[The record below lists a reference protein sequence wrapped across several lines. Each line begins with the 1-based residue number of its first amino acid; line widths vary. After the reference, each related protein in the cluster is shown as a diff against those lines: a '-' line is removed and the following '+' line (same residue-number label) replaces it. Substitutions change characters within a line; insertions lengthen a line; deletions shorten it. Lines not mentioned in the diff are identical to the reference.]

1 MSLNRI
7 RLPFL
12 ALLLACSVSGIAQN
26 STPAAAPPILEPT
39 PAESIELEQR
49 HPTPQAE
56 TPEQQ
61 DVTASSQSAAAAKNP
76 AKEPNQAE
84 AYYHYALAHMY
95 EEMVSMYGRS
105 DYANKAID
113 EYRLAIENDP
123 NSDYLNAGLAELYA
137 RTGRIRD
144 AVLEA
149 QDILKRDGN
158 NLEAHRLLGRIY
170 LRSLGD
176 MQAGTQ
182 SQEVLKLAIDQYEQ
196 LVKLEPNSVEDHLL
210 LGRLYRL
217 NNELLKSENE
227 FKTAVKIQP
236 DSEEA
241 VTTLAYLYNEEGDS
255 SHALQVL
262 NSIPEPARTAK
273 VYSALGFT
281 YEQQKQYKEAIDSYR
296 RSTELDR
303 DNLDSVRGLAQNL
316 LNDGQTDAALEQYKI
331 IADADPSDA
340 QTYMRMAEIDRRD
353 GKFDQ
358 ALEALK
364 KASSVVPDSLEVQY
378 NIAVIDEAQGKYDDA
393 ITILNQLLQKT
404 EHADGQYSV
413 PDKNNRAVFIERLG
427 TVYREA
433 NKHQQAVET
442 FRKMLDLG
450 DENAVRGYQQIIETY
465 RDQRQWQAATDV
477 ALEAAKKFP
486 DDRDLQMVAASQQAD
501 MGNADAAIARVRGM
515 LRDKPEDRTVY
526 IALAQMN
533 SRIKNWKEA
542 EANINKALELS
553 TKQEDRDYV
562 LFVQGSIY
570 ERQKKYDLAEESFH
584 KVLADNPKDAMTLN
598 YLGYML
604 ADRGTRVEEA
614 LGYIPAPRLRAHWQR
629 SHRAPTLGRAL
640 SEDGTPEA
648 GGGKLRALSGGVEQ
662 DHSRRGGQRRDRQ
675 GAEGTGNYS
684 REAGQADWGKAVSR
698 RSRLQPRRSNPS
710 SVLSS
715 QMVEAPGFSPATR
728 SVREMGFSP
737 GRSNG
742 TAAKALSD
750 MSRYF
755 AGLKARRFHRF

>member
-1 MSLNRI
+1 MTLNRV

-26 STPAAAPPILEPT
+26 SAPAAAPPLSERPNVQIPELQQQEPGPPAVT
-39 PAESIELEQR
+39 PDQQAPQSDQPAAST
-49 HPTPQAE
+49 PT
-56 TPEQQ
+56 
-61 DVTASSQSAAAAKNP
+61 TAP
-76 AKEPNQAE
+76 KEPNQAE

-262 NSIPEPARTAK
+262 NSIPEAARTAK

-296 RSTELDR
+296 RATELDR

-316 LNDGQTDAALEQYKI
+316 LNDGQTEAALEQYKI

-353 GKFDQ
+353 GKFDR
-358 ALEALK
+358 ALESLK

-404 EHADGQYSV
+404 EHTDGQYSV
-413 PDKNNRAVFIERLG
+413 PEKNNRAVFIERLG

-477 ALEAAKKFP
+477 ALEAVKKFP

-501 MGNADAAIARVRGM
+501 MGDADAAIAKVRTM
-515 LRDKPEDRTVY
+515 LKGTPEDRTVY

-533 SRIKNWKEA
+533 SRVKNWKHA
-542 EANINKALELS
+542 EADINKALELA

-570 ERQKKYDLAEESFH
+570 ERQKKYDLAEE
-584 KVLADNPKDAMTLN
+584 VVPQ
-598 YLGYML
+598 G
-604 ADRGTRVEEA
+604 
-614 LGYIPAPRLRAHWQR
+614 
-629 SHRAPTLGRAL
+629 HR
-640 SEDGTPEA
+640 
-648 GGGKLRALSGGVEQ
+648 
-662 DHSRRGGQRRDRQ
+662 
-675 GAEGTGNYS
+675 
-684 REAGQADWGKAVSR
+684 R
-698 RSRLQPRRSNPS
+698 RSQECAWR
-710 SVLSS
+710 
-715 QMVEAPGFSPATR
+715 
-728 SVREMGFSP
+728 
-737 GRSNG
+737 
-742 TAAKALSD
+742 
-750 MSRYF
+750 
-755 AGLKARRFHRF
+755 

>member
-1 MSLNRI
+1 MILNRI
-7 RLPFL
+7 HFSFL
-12 ALLLACSVSGIAQN
+12 ALVLAVSVSGIAQT
-26 STPAAAPPILEPT
+26 STPTMTSPAPEK
-39 PAESIELEQR
+39 
-49 HPTPQAE
+49 TPQADA
-56 TPEQQ
+56 PEQQ
-61 DVTASSQSAAAAKNP
+61 QSSAPTQQEQSP
-76 AKEPNQAE
+76 APPKEPDQAA
-84 AYYHYALAHMY
+84 AYYHYTLAHMY

-113 EYRLAIENDP
+113 EYRLAIANDP
-123 NSDYLNAGLAELYA
+123 NSDYLNAALAELYA

-182 SQEVLKLAIDQYEQ
+182 SQEILKLAIEQYEQ
-196 LVKLEPNSVEDHLL
+196 LVKLDPSSVEDHLL

-255 SHALQVL
+255 AHALQVL
-262 NSIPEPARTAK
+262 NAIPESSRSAK
-273 VYSALGFT
+273 LYSALGYT
-281 YEQQKQYKEAIDSYR
+281 YEQQKQYKEAIEAYR
-296 RSTELDR
+296 RSTELDH

-316 LNDGQTDAALEQYKI
+316 MNDGQTEAALEQYKV
-331 IADADPSDA
+331 IADSDPSDA
-340 QTYMRMAEIDRRD
+340 QTYMRIAEIDRRN
-353 GKFDQ
+353 GQFDQ

-364 KASSVVPDSLEVQY
+364 KANSVVPDSLEVQY

-413 PDKNNRAVFIERLG
+413 PEKNNRAVFIERLG

-433 NKHQQAVET
+433 NKYQQSVDT

-450 DENAVRGYQQIIETY
+450 DDNAIRGYQQMIETY
-465 RDQRQWQAATDV
+465 RDNRQWQMATDV
-477 ALEAAKKFP
+477 AAEAAKKFP
-486 DDRDLQMVAASQQAD
+486 DDRDLQMVSASQEAD
-501 MGNADAAIARVRGM
+501 MGNADLAIQHVKAM
-515 LRDKPEDRTVY
+515 LKGTPEDRTVY

-542 EANINKALELS
+542 EDDINKALELA
-553 TKQEDRDYV
+553 TKQDDKDYV
-562 LFVQGSIY
+562 IFVQGSIY
-570 ERQKKYDLAEESFH
+570 ERQKKYDLAEESFR
-584 KVLADNPKDAMTLN
+584 KVIADDPKNAMALN

-614 LGYIPAPRLRAHWQR
+614 LGYIRRAVALDPQNGAYLDSLGWAYYKLGKYDLAEENLRRASERIGNDPTVHQHLGELYQKTGRLKLATTHYE
-629 SHRAPTLGRAL
+629 RAL
-640 SEDGTPEA
+640 EEWNKTVPAEVDPDDVAKVQKELESA
-648 GGGKLRALSGGVEQ
+648 RVKLAKQ
-662 DHSRRGGQRRDRQ
+662 
-675 GAEGTGNYS
+675 N
-684 REAGQADWGKAVSR
+684 
-698 RSRLQPRRSNPS
+698 
-710 SVLSS
+710 
-715 QMVEAPGFSPATR
+715 ATAT
-728 SVREMGFSP
+728 
-737 GRSNG
+737 N
-742 TAAKALSD
+742 KQ
-750 MSRYF
+750 
-755 AGLKARRFHRF
+755 